1 MKLIKLL
8 LPRDLKIQRRQQRT
22 IQPNL
27 PEYEMFPTEIKNK
40 TWGSISYE
48 SVGDTINGVYDEI
61 VHFRRNIFNVPSGR
75 AGKAFIE
82 ELTIWIKQLK
92 FEFGSKALKAFMV
105 LPALI
110 LKAVRYF

>member
-1 MKLIKLL
+1 MKS
-8 LPRDLKIQRRQQRT
+8 RT
-22 IQPNL
+22 
-27 PEYEMFPTEIKNK
+27 K
-40 TWGSISYE
+40 TWGNISPQ
-48 SVGDTINGVYDEI
+48 SFCDTINGTVYDEI
-61 VHFRRNIFNVPSGR
+61 VHFRRNIFNVPSGG

-110 LKAVRYF
+110 LKAVRYFEARPVQEAVNAETVGEATSTPTVDKKR

>member
-1 MKLIKLL
+1 MDSLECFSRYNTESAKQFNQTYPITKCFSMKS
-8 LPRDLKIQRRQQRT
+8 RT
-22 IQPNL
+22 
-27 PEYEMFPTEIKNK
+27 K
-40 TWGSISYE
+40 TWGNISPY
-48 SVGDTINGVYDEI
+48 SFCDTINGTVYDEI
-61 VHFRRNIFNVPSGR
+61 VHFWRNIFNVPSGR